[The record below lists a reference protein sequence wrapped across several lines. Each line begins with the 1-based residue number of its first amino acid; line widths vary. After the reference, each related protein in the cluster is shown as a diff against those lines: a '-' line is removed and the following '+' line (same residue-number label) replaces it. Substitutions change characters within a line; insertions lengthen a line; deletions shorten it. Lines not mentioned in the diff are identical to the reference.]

1 MHKRLKI
8 KPPPIQWSNVSTIGV
23 TIAAGSYIGTTLSE
37 TENHEPVALVYFLL
51 SFFWLLLNLTT
62 GKRKTIYDFS
72 IVTLLLSFAGSQI
85 APQAK
90 GWFPYAQNELVL
102 VDITALET
110 PKKHEGK
117 QHKMSSFDYKEQQA
131 AFLAS
136 ISPVHQGR
144 PATAMV
150 VIHGMPDIVKGDVF
164 QCAGWFIKSTHKKY
178 PTFYTTYKTTK
189 PEKNPQAQTQ
199 FQTQTL
205 NPQQATLFKAIFFGV
220 RDSGWKNIT
229 NLFRTSGMSHIL
241 AMSGMHVALFVLVV
255 NIFCIKKN
263 RATKLLALLL
273 VTVFLCLFVEIR
285 SPLIRAVS
293 TGFAIYCTSS
303 LYARCKNISIVSAV
317 LIVILLI
324 DPNQIQS
331 VSFQLTFLVA
341 SALCIFLPQLTWAF
355 IGPTNTTASPR
366 AQLQRKIATVWIM
379 GLCAWCTSAPTVA
392 YVFHTISPSGII
404 SNLPAVGA
412 LAVTIFFG
420 SINILLFFLTN
431 TTFLV
436 TALPLS
442 CGLTVLLCVAETTQK
457 IPHTH
462 FDSVYPTALVS
473 VMFFTLFA
481 TWCVAY
487 TKRKYIYICTIALII
502 YTQKTHTTNN
512 ATTITTIQVGH
523 GTSHIIQNNK
533 HTVVIDA
540 GSRNNIDIGF
550 TKIIPT
556 LQKTNVRTIDL
567 LLITHADL
575 DHVGG
580 IPALMDV
587 IPIHTI
593 GLTAQAIKNA
603 TGPLHIILGMAR
615 ARGIQT
621 QTLSTGTTIMV
632 GELVFKIISPNSKKP
647 YTTKNATSLVV
658 QLTTNSKQAL
668 FTGDIDEHTISS
680 LDTSLL
686 TPDIVELPHHGQW
699 SKESQLFIDSLC
711 PKIILQSTNKTR
723 HSKDR
728 WIIPLNTERYVTSI
742 DGDITTTISESGEIH
757 IVGSK
762 NPATMVK
769 CLSHYFY

>member
-8 KPPPIQWSNVSTIGV
+8 KPPSIQWSSVSTIGGV
-23 TIAAGSYIGTTLSE
+23 VAAGSYMGTTLGAI
-37 TENHEPVALVYFLL
+37 ENHRSFVLVYFLL

-72 IVTLLLSFAGSQI
+72 IVALLLSFAGSQI
-85 APQAK
+85 TPHAK

-110 PKKHEGK
+110 PKTYKNK
-117 QHKMSSFDYKEQQA
+117 QHEMSPFDYREQQA
-131 AFLAS
+131 AFLALV
-136 ISPVHQGR
+136 SPVHQGR
-144 PATAMV
+144 PTTAMV
-150 VIHGMPDIVKGDVF
+150 VMQGRPDIVKGDVF
-164 QCAGWFIKSTHKKY
+164 QGPGWFIKSAHKKH
-178 PTFYTTYKTTK
+178 PRFYTTYKTTRA
-189 PEKNPQAQTQ
+189 EKEPLFQIQA
-199 FQTQTL
+199 L
-205 NPQQATLFKAIFFGV
+205 DPQQTTLFKAIFFGV
-220 RDSGWKNIT
+220 RDSGWKNIA

-241 AMSGMHVALFVLVV
+241 AMSGMHVALFVLVI
-255 NIFCIKKN
+255 NLFCIKKN
-263 RATKLLALLL
+263 RVTKLLAIVL
-273 VTVFLCLFVEIR
+273 VTLFLCLFVELR
-285 SPLIRAVS
+285 SPLVRAVS
-293 TGFAIYCTSS
+293 VGFAIYCTSS
-303 LYARCKNISIVSAV
+303 LYARCKNISIVSVV

-324 DPNQIQS
+324 DPNQIKS

-341 SALCIFLPQLTWAF
+341 GALCVLLPQLTWAF

-366 AQLQRKIATVWIM
+366 VQCQRKIATMWIM
-379 GLCAWCTSAPTVA
+379 GLCAWCTSAPIVA

-404 SNLPAVGA
+404 SNLPAVCV
-412 LAVTIFFG
+412 LAIAIFFG
-420 SINILLFFLTN
+420 SINILLYFLTN

-436 TALPLS
+436 TILPLS
-442 CGLTVLLCVAETTQK
+442 CGLTALLYVAETTQK
-457 IPHTH
+457 IPYTH
-462 FDSVYPTALVS
+462 FDSVYPTAIVS

-481 TWCVAY
+481 MWCTVY
-487 TKRKYIYICTIALII
+487 TKRKYIYIATIALII
-502 YTQKTHTTNN
+502 YTQKTDTTGS
-512 ATTITTIQVGH
+512 ATTTITTIQVGH

-556 LQKTNVRTIDL
+556 LQKTNAQTIDL

-575 DHVGG
+575 DHIGG
-580 IPALMDV
+580 IPALMDAV
-587 IPIHTI
+587 PIRTI
-593 GLTAQAIKNA
+593 GLTTQAVKNA
-603 TGPLHIILGMAR
+603 TDPLHIILRMAEV
-615 ARGIQT
+615 RGIQI
-621 QTLSTGTTIMV
+621 QTVSRGTTIMV
-632 GELVFKIISPNSKKP
+632 GDLVFKIISPNSKKP

-658 QLTTNSKQAL
+658 QLTTNSKQVL
-668 FTGDIDEHTISS
+668 FTGDIDEHTIGS

-686 TPDIVELPHHGQW
+686 KPDIVELPHHGQW

-711 PKIILQSTNKTR
+711 PKIVLQSTNKTR

-728 WIIPLNTERYVTSI
+728 WIIPINTERYVTST